1 MGYLTCKF
9 VRPDK
14 QIFEGKVA
22 SVVLATYT
30 GELGIL
36 PGHASEICA
45 LGNGVVRMN
54 LLPEDGGG
62 VRRVVVSGGYAEVHK
77 NTVVVIA
84 DHARREDDIE
94 PNVVL
99 ATRKAAEESRDA
111 PPRTTT
117 SAPTT
122 RIRLL
127 GAISFSLRQRRLASL
142 SISRLASLRLDSIT
156 IRQWM

>member
-111 PPRTTT
+111 LPEDDHQR
-117 SAPTT
+117 AYYENK
-122 RIRLL
+122 IAWGNQLL
-127 GAISFSLRQRRLASL
+127 AQAEKAGKLKH
-142 SISRLASLRLDSIT
+142 
-156 IRQWM
+156 

>member
-30 GELGIL
+30 GELGVL
-36 PGHASEICA
+36 PGHASEIYA
-45 LGNGVVRMN
+45 LGDGVVRMN

-111 PPRTTT
+111 LPEDDHQRAYYENKMAWCDLLLEKAGVA
-117 SAPTT
+117 SA
-122 RIRLL
+122 
-127 GAISFSLRQRRLASL
+127 SE
-142 SISRLASLRLDSIT
+142 
-156 IRQWM
+156 

>member
-111 PPRTTT
+111 LPEDDHQR
-117 SAPTT
+117 AYYENK
-122 RIRLL
+122 IAWCNQLL
-127 GAISFSLRQRRLASL
+127 AQVEKAGKLKH
-142 SISRLASLRLDSIT
+142 
-156 IRQWM
+156 

>member
-111 PPRTTT
+111 LPEDDHQR
-117 SAPTT
+117 AYYENK
-122 RIRLL
+122 IAWCNQLL
-127 GAISFSLRQRRLASL
+127 AQVEKTGKLKH
-142 SISRLASLRLDSIT
+142 
-156 IRQWM
+156 

>member
-111 PPRTTT
+111 LPEDDHQR
-117 SAPTT
+117 AYYENK
-122 RIRLL
+122 IAWCNQLL
-127 GAISFSLRQRRLASL
+127 AQAEKAGKRKH
-142 SISRLASLRLDSIT
+142 
-156 IRQWM
+156 

>member
-1 MGYLTCKF
+1 
-9 VRPDK
+9 
-14 QIFEGKVA
+14 
-22 SVVLATYT
+22 
-30 GELGIL
+30 
-36 PGHASEICA
+36 
-45 LGNGVVRMN
+45 MN

-111 PPRTTT
+111 LPEDDHQR
-117 SAPTT
+117 AYYENK
-122 RIRLL
+122 IAWCNQLL
-127 GAISFSLRQRRLASL
+127 AQAEKAGKRKH
-142 SISRLASLRLDSIT
+142 
-156 IRQWM
+156 